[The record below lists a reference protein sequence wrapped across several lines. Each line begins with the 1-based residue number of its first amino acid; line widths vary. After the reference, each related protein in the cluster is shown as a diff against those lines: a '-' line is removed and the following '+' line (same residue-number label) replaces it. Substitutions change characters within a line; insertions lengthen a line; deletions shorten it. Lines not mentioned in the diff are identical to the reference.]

1 MKYLDKN
8 EFFNIYI
15 VEDDEWYANLLFYKL
30 SQNPDNKVTVFKN
43 AKSFLDKL
51 HLKPDFITIDYTLP
65 DMRGDAL
72 YKRIREKNDDV
83 LVTVIS
89 AQEDIE
95 VAVNLLHNG
104 VYDYLVKDDKTTER
118 LWASLIRAK
127 THLKMKHEITDLR
140 AQVADKFSVENNIL
154 GNSSKIRETLNLIEK
169 ASKTNINVVI
179 TGETGTGKEIVARAV
194 HYSSPLRE
202 KPFVAINVAAIPSE
216 LLESELFGHEKG
228 AFTGAVSQKIGK
240 FEMANNGTLF
250 LDEVAEFSYSLQA
263 KLLRVLQERELT
275 RVGGT
280 TTIPL
285 NFRLIVATH
294 KNLQQE
300 VEANQF
306 REDLYYRMHGIVI
319 HLSPLKE
326 RGNDILIL
334 AKHFA
339 QEFCKENKIPIKK
352 IGKTAARRLLDYAF
366 PGNVRELKTIVDL
379 ACALSDSEVI
389 EASDLQIDTRKSSV
403 LEQNMEKPLEEQ
415 NIIIVKNL
423 LQKYNN
429 NIQKVAGILQIG
441 RSTIYRMLEKDKKNK
456 R

>member
-1 MKYLDKN
+1 MKDLGKKD
-8 EFFNIYI
+8 FFNIYI
-15 VEDDEWYANLLFYKL
+15 VEDDEWYANLLAYKL
-30 SQNPDNKVTVFKN
+30 SQNPDNKVTVFAN
-43 AKSFLDKL
+43 AKSFLEKL
-51 HLKPDFITIDYTLP
+51 HLKPDFITIDYNLP

-72 YKRIREKNDDV
+72 YKRIREKNEDV
-83 LVTVIS
+83 FVTVIS

-118 LWASLIRAK
+118 LWASLIRVKA
-127 THLKMKHEITDLR
+127 HLEMKHEITDLR

-154 GNSSKIRETLNLIEK
+154 GNSTKIRETLNLIEK

-194 HYSSPLRE
+194 HYSSALRE

-228 AFTGAVSQKIGK
+228 AFTGAISQKIGK

-300 VEANQF
+300 VENERF

-319 HLSPLKE
+319 HLPPLKD
-326 RGNDILIL
+326 RGHDILIL

-339 QEFCKENKIPIKK
+339 KKFCKENKIPVKK
-352 IGKTAARRLLDYAF
+352 IGKTAAERLLDYAF
-366 PGNVRELKTIVDL
+366 PGNVRELKTIIDL
-379 ACALSDSEVI
+379 ACALTDADVI
-389 EASDLQIDTRKSSV
+389 EAADLQINTRKTTPIDQN
-403 LEQNMEKPLEEQ
+403 LEIPLEEQ
-415 NIIIVKNL
+415 NRLIVKKL
-423 LQKYNN
+423 LEKHNH
-429 NIQKVAGILQIG
+429 NIQKVANILQIG
-441 RSTIYRMLEKDKKNK
+441 RSTIYRMIEKDKKK
-456 R
+456 